1 MDLPLIELYDE
12 NHRTLDTDDLKLIEG
27 CKAGKR
33 EAQKALYFKYRNKLL
48 GLCRRYAQ
56 NNQEAE
62 DILQEGF
69 IKIFKDLYQ
78 FKPFGSFPAWLH
90 KVMVNAAL
98 KYIRDNKW
106 DYEVLDQQHTRTW
119 AYPEVS
125 PDQLPDR
132 ETLIH
137 MIQQLP
143 AGYRSVF
150 NLYAIEGYSH
160 EEISQIL
167 QISTGTSRS
176 QYFKA
181 KKMLRNLFEKIVLE
195 EK

>member
-1 MDLPLIELYDE
+1 M
-12 NHRTLDTDDLKLIEG
+12 DTDDLKIIEG
-27 CKAGKR
+27 CNAGRK
-33 EAQKALYFKYRNKLL
+33 EAQRALYFKYRNRLL
-48 GLCRRYAQ
+48 GLCRRYAK

-69 IKIFKDLYQ
+69 IKIFTDLYQ
-78 FKPFGSFPAWLH
+78 FEPRGPFSAWLRR
-90 KVMVNAAL
+90 VMINAAL

-106 DYEVLDQQHTRTW
+106 DYETLDQQNLNTW
-119 AYPEVS
+119 TKPELTPDEI
-125 PDQLPDR
+125 PDQ
-132 ETLIH
+132 ETLIT

-150 NLYAIEGYSH
+150 NLYAIEGYTH

-167 QISTGTSRS
+167 KISVGTSRS
-176 QYFKA
+176 QYHKA
-181 KKMLRNLFEKIVLE
+181 KKMLRTLFEKIVPA